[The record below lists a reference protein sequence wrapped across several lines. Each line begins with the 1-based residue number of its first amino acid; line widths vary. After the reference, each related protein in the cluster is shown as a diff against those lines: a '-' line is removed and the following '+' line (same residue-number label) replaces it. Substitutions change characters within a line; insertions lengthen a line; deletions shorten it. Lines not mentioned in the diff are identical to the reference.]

1 MEQTAE
7 GLSSVEPVLEI
18 AQRLGID
25 MPIVQQVS
33 DVLNG
38 VMKPT
43 DFGQHLNLADEI
55 EMEF

>member
-1 MEQTAE
+1 
-7 GLSSVEPVLEI
+7 VEPVLEI

-38 VMKPT
+38 VMKPA
-43 DFGQHLNLADEI
+43 DFGQQLNLADDV